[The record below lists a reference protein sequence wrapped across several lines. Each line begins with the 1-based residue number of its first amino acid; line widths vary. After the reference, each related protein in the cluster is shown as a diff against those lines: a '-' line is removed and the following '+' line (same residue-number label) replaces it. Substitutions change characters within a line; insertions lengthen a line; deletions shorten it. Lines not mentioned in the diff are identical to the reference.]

1 MTLNQV
7 DELTIWNI
15 MKNFMYE
22 LPAERDYKEIKSIQ
36 RKIIICILEK
46 VAEDSEVEQCLFV
59 LFQPRG
65 LI

>member
-1 MTLNQV
+1 
-7 DELTIWNI
+7 
-15 MKNFMYE
+15 MYE